1 LWLKVLDGDG
11 QEHTRDT
18 EEEKSLMRKIA
29 GESITLLKNQD
40 AALPLQAHGLKKIAI
55 VGGNAKGLVLS
66 GGGSAALK
74 PSYFVSPYDGI
85 VNALPKGIQVT
96 YSEGA
101 RGQFIILNLSE
112 FGSKHVA
119 AFRVMPSLDFDI
131 VTNTG
136 QRGWVGTWYRHES
149 DDSMTVVEEPVRTRV
164 INETHILLDLS
175 GPGDDI
181 TRRWTLRLRGQLVP
195 REKDT
200 VFEFGLIVAGRAK
213 VCSPASTGVLLTT
226 HPFFSSG

>member
-1 LWLKVLDGDG
+1 MLDGDG
-11 QEHTRDT
+11 REHTRDT
-18 EEEKSLMRKIA
+18 EEDKTLMRKIA

-101 RGQFIILNLSE
+101 RGQLII
-112 FGSKHVA
+112 SK
-119 AFRVMPSLDFDI
+119 F
-131 VTNTG
+131 
-136 QRGWVGTWYRHES
+136 
-149 DDSMTVVEEPVRTRV
+149 VRTWLESYRS
-164 INETHILLDLS
+164 IQ
-175 GPGDDI
+175 GDA
-181 TRRWTLRLRGQLVP
+181 LP
-195 REKDT
+195 
-200 VFEFGLIVAGRAK
+200 
-213 VCSPASTGVLLTT
+213 
-226 HPFFSSG
+226 